1 MNLIKKLATLMAA
14 TGQGGEVN
22 SYWIAVQC
30 DRCGETVRARV
41 SMSNDLSTEYDEN
54 GNVTGYFC
62 RKVLVGPQR
71 CFQPIEVTLKFDAKR
86 KLVERTIAGGKFVEG

>member
-1 MNLIKKLATLMAA
+1 MNLIKKLATLVAA
-14 TGQGGEVN
+14 TGQGGDVS

-41 SMSNDLSTEYDEN
+41 NMGNDLSAEYDQD
-54 GNVTGYFC
+54 GKVTGYFC
-62 RKVLVGPQR
+62 RKVLIGPQR

-86 KLVERTIAGGKFVEG
+86 KLVERTIAGGKFVE

>member
-1 MNLIKKLATLMAA
+1 VNLIKKLTTLLAA
-14 TGQGGEVN
+14 TGQGGDV
-22 SYWIAVQC
+22 SSHWLAVRC

-54 GNVTGYFC
+54 GKVTGYFC
-62 RKVLVGPQR
+62 RKVLIGPQR

-86 KLVERTIAGGKFVEG
+86 KLVERTIAGGKFVE

>member
-14 TGQGGEVN
+14 TGQGGDFN

-41 SMSNDLSTEYDEN
+41 SMSNDLSAEYDED
-54 GNVTGYFC
+54 GKVTGYFC
-62 RKVLVGPQR
+62 RKVLIGPQR

-86 KLVERTIAGGKFVEG
+86 KLVERTIAGGKFVE